1 MRTESRPAPLRRRPA
16 VVVLAL
22 VAAVV
27 AVLASVAPAGAQP
40 NGGGG
45 ATPVPDNPNGRS
57 VTLSPTSVA
66 PGGTVSFTGTGYV
79 NDGGTGQTVTV
90 KLNDVDILGTF
101 EAAASGALS
110 GSVTIPASL
119 EPGEYWLRFL
129 AGAGK
134 PNDMPISSVHATF
147 TLTASTGGGGGGGDG
162 GGGGGGAAA
171 GGSTGGGSTTGA
183 TVSATGASGTGT
195 GTSGG
200 TLPNNGFDRNTWML
214 LGSVLVASGVAV
226 VIGEGVWR
234 RRRSRP
240 TA

>member
-1 MRTESRPAPLRRRPA
+1 MRTAPRPAPRRRRPA

-40 NGGGG
+40 SGGGG

-66 PGGTVSFTGTGYV
+66 PGGTVSFSGTGYV

-101 EAAASGALS
+101 EADNSGGLS
-110 GSVTIPASL
+110 GSVAIPASL

-129 AGAGK
+129 SGAGK
-134 PNDMPISSVHATF
+134 PNDMPISSIHATF
-147 TLTASTGGGGGGGDG
+147 TLTASTGGGGDGGSG

-171 GGSTGGGSTTGA
+171 GGSTAGGSTTGA
-183 TVSATGASGTGT
+183 TVSATGASGT

-214 LGSVLVASGVAV
+214 LGSVLVAGGVAV